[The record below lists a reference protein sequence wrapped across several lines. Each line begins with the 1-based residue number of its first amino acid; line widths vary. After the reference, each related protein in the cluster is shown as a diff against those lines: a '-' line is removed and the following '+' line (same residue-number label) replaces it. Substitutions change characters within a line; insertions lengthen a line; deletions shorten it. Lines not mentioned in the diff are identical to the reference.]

1 MTPVMRP
8 RVLVVVGTRPE
19 AIKMAPVLHAL
30 RKREGLVETELA
42 LTGQHTEMVADVLRV
57 FRLVPDHDL
66 ALMREGQTLYDVA
79 TGCLDGLR
87 RLVEARRPRLLLVQG
102 DTASV
107 FFGALVGFFEGV
119 AVGHVEAGLRS
130 GDLRRP
136 FPEEGFRRLTGVL
149 ADLHF
154 APTTGARD
162 HLLREG
168 VPPERIFL
176 TGNPVVDALLRVSA
190 SDLPVRDGTLAG
202 LLQEPPD
209 TTPFVLLTAHRRE
222 SFGEPL
228 ARIFEAVRTLADER
242 PELRILY
249 PVHPN
254 PSVLGPARRI
264 LGGHRRIHLVDPLSY
279 PDLVRAL
286 SRARLVLT
294 DSGGIQEEAPTFGT
308 PTLVL
313 REVTERPEGVAAGVA
328 ELVGTDPGQILRA
341 ARARLDEGQGAREAR
356 RTRNPYGDGQAGSRI
371 AEAVV
376 EFLAG
381 GGEPGPPRP
390 LPRIP
395 A

>member
-1 MTPVMRP
+1 MTPSVLP

-19 AIKMAPVLHAL
+19 AIKMAPVVHAL
-30 RKREGLVETELA
+30 RKRDRVLETELV
-42 LTGQHTEMVADVLRV
+42 LTGQHAELVHDVLQV
-57 FRLVPDHDL
+57 FRLRPDHDL
-66 ALMREGQTLYDVA
+66 AIMREGQSLYDVA
-79 TGCLDGLR
+79 SACLNGLGALLR
-87 RLVEARRPRLLLVQG
+87 ARRPRMVLVQG

-107 FFGALVGFFEGV
+107 FFGALAGYFEGV

-154 APTTGARD
+154 APTPGARD

-168 VPPERIFL
+168 VPAERILL

-190 SDLPVRDGTLAG
+190 SELPVGDVMLAE
-202 LLQEPPD
+202 LLED
-209 TTPFVLLTAHRRE
+209 AARGTPFALLTAHRRE
-222 SFGEPL
+222 SFGGPL
-228 ARIFEAVRTLADER
+228 EDAFGAVRTLVEEH
-242 PELRILY
+242 PTLRILY

-254 PSVLGPARRI
+254 PNVREPARRV
-264 LGGHRRIHLVDPLSY
+264 LGGHPRIHLVDPLSY

-308 PTLVL
+308 PVLVL
-313 REVTERPEGVAAGVA
+313 RDVTERPEGVEAGVA
-328 ELVGTDPGQILRA
+328 ELVGTDPGRILASARRLLAEGPEARA
-341 ARARLDEGQGAREAR
+341 ARRV
-356 RTRNPYGDGQAGSRI
+356 RNPYGDGQAGSRI

-376 EFLAG
+376 AHVTG
-381 GGEPGPPRP
+381 GS
-390 LPRIP
+390 